1 MFSKTD
7 SQLNVFFRCARA
19 ANGSSGARR
28 TLKHKAPHRQ
38 LLLMLTTDSQTAE
51 KEKLL
56 LLLLLLLL
64 VCLLLLLIYW
74 RLIDFWCITVTYWIY
89 TKPIFLRF
97 YINDLRISQV
107 LCPKA
112 FSKVITLFF
121 FYSITLKFSSSSLN
135 KLHHS
140 N

>member
-7 SQLNVFFRCARA
+7 SQLNVFFRCARD
-19 ANGSSGARR
+19 ANVSSEVRR
-28 TLKHKAPHRQ
+28 TLKHRAPHRQ

-51 KEKLL
+51 KEKRI

-64 VCLLLLLIYW
+64 VCLLLLLVYW

-97 YINDLRISQV
+97 NINDLRISQV
-107 LCPKA
+107 LCPKG
-112 FSKVITLFF
+112 FSKVITLFYLF
-121 FYSITLKFSSSSLN
+121 NYA
-135 KLHHS
+135 
-140 N
+140 